1 MYVILYMNI
10 NKITKK
16 NIVNALI
23 IILIVFLILKFIKKE
38 YFSIGGSVETVN
50 TTNSNPS
57 FNNSSLLYTHGI

>member
-38 YFSIGGSVETVN
+38 YFSIGGAVETEN
-50 TTNSNPS
+50 TTNNSKS
-57 FNNSSLLYTHGI
+57 FNNINKPYLPGI

>member
-38 YFSIGGSVETVN
+38 YFSIGGSVETER
-50 TTNSNPS
+50 TTNNSKS
-57 FNNSSLLYTHGI
+57 FNNINKPYLLGV

>member
-38 YFSIGGSVETVN
+38 YFSIGGSVETEN
-50 TTNSNPS
+50 ITNSAIS
-57 FNNSSLLYTHGI
+57 FNNRNTPLMAGI

>member
-1 MYVILYMNI
+1 MNI

-16 NIVNALI
+16 HIVNALI

-38 YFSIGGSVETVN
+38 YFSIGGSVETEN

-57 FNNSSLLYTHGI
+57 FNNSSLLYTHGV

>member
-1 MYVILYMNI
+1 MNI